1 MSKLRQ
7 LHGKSAS
14 SLFSPRNEKL
24 EDLRRGA
31 QQSHCHAGGRAQ
43 RETAPA
49 PRTGLREVYLSRCSS
64 VERLCFLV
72 FFRSTWFRLWS
83 LDFSSEPCSTLRV
96 DPLCQG
102 GRDPIQ
108 ERTGGVLKAAC
119 SLQVRSDHEKQL
131 EQVSVLCNQEN
142 SVNASTRTHTHYTC
156 THTPCMYTRIHMCAH
171 MDTHTQVL
179 WGR

>member
-1 MSKLRQ
+1 MGPEKGSTAKPLSCWWQSPERNR
-7 LHGKSAS
+7 S
-14 SLFSPRNEKL
+14 SL
-24 EDLRRGA
+24 EDWSQGSLNA
-31 QQSHCHAGGRAQ
+31 A
-43 RETAPA
+43 
-49 PRTGLREVYLSRCSS
+49 SRCSS

-83 LDFSSEPCSTLRV
+83 LEFSSEPCSTLLV

-108 ERTGGVLKAAC
+108 ERFHLRTGGVLTAAC

-142 SVNASTRTHTHYTC
+142 SVNASTRTHTHTTRAHTHHACTHAYTC
-156 THTPCMYTRIHMCAH
+156 VHTWTRTRRCFGADDPFDSFFHRGDVEA
-171 MDTHTQVL
+171 
-179 WGR
+179 